1 MFAQQCEEQR
11 ESGARTQGV
20 SVPVDPADKI
30 PAWLPGSQLVL
41 VFIRGATV
49 DNSCVFIKWLFLMT
63 YSGTSAGARK
73 I

>member
-11 ESGARTQGV
+11 ESAARAQGV
-20 SVPVDPADKI
+20 SVPVDAADKI

-49 DNSCVFIKWLFLMT
+49 ANSCVFIKWSFLMAC
-63 YSGTSAGARK
+63 SGTSAGARE